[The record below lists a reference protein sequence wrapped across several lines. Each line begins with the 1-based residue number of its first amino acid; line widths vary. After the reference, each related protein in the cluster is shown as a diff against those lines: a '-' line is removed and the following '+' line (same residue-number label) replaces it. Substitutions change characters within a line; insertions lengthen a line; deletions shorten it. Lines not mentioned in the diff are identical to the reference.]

1 LRRVTCGDQQTL
13 QQFSVSIET
22 RISLSEIRMQYVC
35 PTLDPER
42 HSERAAMASAAGGLT
57 CFHFSTENLPRDQW
71 LPIWH
76 EVYGRSLTR
85 RIFTLPDS
93 PLLRV
98 HMTVQMLGRARDHS
112 STGGGVRL
120 MRMSMSEGGT
130 TRRTPELL
138 SDGNDDV
145 ILYIQETGRRMVS
158 QLGREVTVG
167 PRGGVLTSNADA
179 STIVLPEAPRLVG
192 IGLPRKLMMALA
204 PGLEDAFVR
213 PLPPNPSI
221 LRLLS
226 SYLNVL
232 DDEDTQCTPELQHA
246 VATHIHDLC
255 ALVIGATRDATE
267 IAAGRGLRAA
277 RLRAIKAD
285 IVRNL
290 REGGVSVHALAVRH
304 RLTARYIQRL
314 FESEGTTLSRYV
326 LGQRLGEAHRML
338 VDPRHADR
346 AIATIAYDVGF
357 GDLSTFNREFRRLFG
372 ATPSDVR
379 AAGQD

>member
-1 LRRVTCGDQQTL
+1 
-13 QQFSVSIET
+13 
-22 RISLSEIRMQYVC
+22 
-35 PTLDPER
+35 
-42 HSERAAMASAAGGLT
+42 MASAAGDLT
-57 CFHFSTENLPRDQW
+57 CFRFSTENVPRDQW
-71 LPIWH
+71 LPMWH

-93 PLLRV
+93 PFLRV
-98 HMTVQMLGRARDHS
+98 HMALQRLGRVRDQS
-112 STGGGVRL
+112 NTGGGVCL

-145 ILYIQETGRRMVS
+145 ILYIQEAGRRIVS

-167 PRGGVLTSNADA
+167 PGTGVLTSNADA

-192 IGLPRKLMMALA
+192 IGLPRKIMMTLA

-213 PLPPNPSI
+213 PLPPNPGI
-221 LRLLS
+221 FRLLL
-226 SYLNVL
+226 SYVNVL
-232 DDEDTQCTPELQHA
+232 DDEDTQRTPELHHA

-255 ALVIGATRDATE
+255 ALAIGATRDAVE
-267 IAAGRGLRAA
+267 IAKGRGVRAA

-290 REGGVSVHALAVRH
+290 RDGDVSVTALAARH
-304 RLTARYIQRL
+304 RMTARYIQRL

-326 LGQRLGEAHRML
+326 LGQRLAQVHRML
-338 VDPRHADR
+338 TDPHQAHR
-346 AIATIAYDVGF
+346 AISTIAYDVGF

-372 ATPSDVR
+372 GTPSDVR
-379 AAGQD
+379 AAE